1 MKGSILVID
10 DEENIRLILKT
21 ILEKEGYEVY
31 IAEDHASGL
40 TVLSSIYIDVI
51 ICDIIMPN
59 MTGIEFLEEVKSKKF
74 RQPVIMITG
83 YPDINTASAALRLG
97 AFDYISKPI
106 FRETLL
112 HVVNLA
118 IRHKM
123 IDDENQL
130 SKRYLEA
137 IFKNVHEGIVSVN
150 PHMIITRANKAIEK
164 LFNRPIDELIGKNIQ
179 KILDPAFI
187 SFIEVLEK
195 TIQNKLSI
203 REYRTELSLQNY
215 KEKVVAIINSSPLI
229 DNDGSF
235 LGAVL
240 VVRDI
245 SRLSHLENKLLER
258 QSFYKIIGKNKK
270 MEEIYSLIESLAPTD
285 TTVLITGK
293 SGTGKERIAEAIHYT
308 GHRVL
313 APFVKVNCNA
323 LSESL
328 LESELFGHV
337 AGSFTGASKD
347 KIGRFQMAEGGT
359 IFLDEIGDI
368 SKSLQLKLLRV
379 LQEKEFERV
388 GEGKPI
394 KLDVRVIA
402 ATNSNLKEKI
412 REGKIRED
420 IYYRLNVVEIHLPDL
435 KDRFEDIPLLV
446 THFCNKFNNKFHK
459 NIIGVSEQVMQLFL
473 DYSWP
478 GNIRELEHIIERAYI
493 FCKSDTITIDHLP
506 SQFKN
511 TALQYD
517 QPSDKLIIDALT
529 KAKWN
534 RTKAAKIL
542 NISRQ
547 TLYRKIKEF
556 NISSTSDL

>member
-493 FCKSDTITIDHLP
+493 FCKSDTITIDNLP
-506 SQFKN
+506 AQFKN
-511 TALQYD
+511 SALQYD
-517 QPSDKLIIDALT
+517 QFSDKLIIDALT

-556 NISSTSDL
+556 NISSKSDL